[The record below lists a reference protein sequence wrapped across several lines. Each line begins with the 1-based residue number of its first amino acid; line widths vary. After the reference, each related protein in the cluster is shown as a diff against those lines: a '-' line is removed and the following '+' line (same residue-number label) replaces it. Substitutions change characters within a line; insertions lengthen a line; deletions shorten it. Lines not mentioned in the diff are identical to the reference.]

1 MMMKTK
7 PFTALALAA
16 AALLAASGA
25 AQAQAPAPLTAQQQ
39 QAFEIYRDIIAI
51 RTARGQA
58 KTPEMVAYLVS
69 RLKAAGFA
77 DADITVTD
85 YDSAGERVQGL
96 VVRFPA
102 TKPDGRKPI
111 VMLGHMDV
119 VDALAE
125 DWVLPPFTLTE
136 TPGWKRLHGGLPD
149 RLFRQPSVR
158 SPATCT
164 ACHADAESGLFSP
177 FSIHLPKE

>member
-58 KTPEMVAYLVS
+58 RTPEMVA
-69 RLKAAGFA
+69 
-77 DADITVTD
+77 
-85 YDSAGERVQGL
+85 
-96 VVRFPA
+96 
-102 TKPDGRKPI
+102 
-111 VMLGHMDV
+111 
-119 VDALAE
+119 
-125 DWVLPPFTLTE
+125 
-136 TPGWKRLHGGLPD
+136 
-149 RLFRQPSVR
+149 
-158 SPATCT
+158 
-164 ACHADAESGLFSP
+164 
-177 FSIHLPKE
+177 